1 MTVNSGIKERVMA
14 GKLCD
19 TRLRSVNVK
28 LQLPV
33 FDSLTS

>member
-19 TRLRSVNVK
+19 TRLRSVKCETAAPSV
-28 LQLPV
+28 
-33 FDSLTS
+33 